1 MPKIPS
7 AIRPL
12 PLNKTADLHTI
23 DPSQK
28 ALFKKGK
35 KGANSSLQ
43 SLCARLADLQRL
55 IYAEHKHALLVVLQ
69 GMDTSGKNGT
79 IRSVFHLA
87 DPVGVQVAS
96 FKKPSRAELDRDFLW
111 RIHAETPQQGDIKIF
126 DRSHYEDITAVRV
139 HNLAPKS
146 VWSKRYDHINAFER
160 LLTDEG
166 TTILK
171 FYLHIDRDEQKRR
184 LESRLEVPEKRW
196 KFDASDILARTHWD
210 DYMNAYNEALRRTN
224 KPWARWYVVPANH
237 KWLRNL
243 IVASVVVKTLEN
255 LDMKY
260 PQPMIPPDL
269 MEFE

>member
-1 MPKIPS
+1 MSGISS
-7 AIRPL
+7 AVPPL
-12 PLNKTADLHTI
+12 PLNKAVDLHKI

-28 ALFKKGK
+28 DLFKKGK
-35 KGANSSLQ
+35 KEANSSLQ
-43 SLCARLADLQRL
+43 SLCDQLADLQRL

-96 FKKPSRAELDRDFLW
+96 FKKPNQAELDHDFLW
-111 RIHAETPQQGDIKIF
+111 RIHAETPQKGDIKIF
-126 DRSHYEDITAVRV
+126 DRSHYEDITAVKV
-139 HNLAPKS
+139 HDLAPKS

-160 LLTDEG
+160 LLADEG

-171 FYLHIDRDEQKRR
+171 FYLHLDRDEQKRR
-184 LESRLEVPEKRW
+184 LESRLEVAEKRW

-210 DYMNAYNEALRRTN
+210 DYMDAHNEALRRTN

-243 IVASVVVKTLEN
+243 IVASVVVKTLKDLGME
-255 LDMKY
+255 Y
-260 PQPMIPPDL
+260 PQPTIPPEL
-269 MEFE
+269 MEFD